1 MLRGLH
7 GRQLQPPVR
16 ARVLGRAD
24 PSPRAPPLKSGC
36 LYIYLPQGSTVVR
49 LARAFIFEEVEAR
62 VDGAT
67 RCERAGRAENYGD
80 AFVGRTSVTV
90 RGTAFE
96 AASPA

>member
-36 LYIYLPQGSTVVR
+36 LYIYLPHWQGSTVAR
-49 LARAFIFEEVEAR
+49 LARAFIFEEV
-62 VDGAT
+62 DGAT
-67 RCERAGRAENYGD
+67 RRERAGRAENYGD